1 MPMRD
6 PHEQGT
12 PRARASQLLE
22 MLIDYG
28 LIEYAWLKEDVFT
41 VSDGG
46 LRHLSAEQVL
56 EEYGERVVRMVTE
69 VMEHSDLTTT
79 QVPVPVGSPGPVP
92 YIADVGDRME
102 EYARFWPRG

>member
-1 MPMRD
+1 VPMRD

-28 LIEYAWLKEDVFT
+28 LIDYAWLEGDVFT

-46 LRHLSAEQVL
+46 VRTLSAGQVL
-56 EEYGERVVRMVTE
+56 EEYGERVVRMVTD

>member
-1 MPMRD
+1 MPMRN

-12 PRARASQLLE
+12 PRAWAAQLLE

-28 LIEYAWLKEDVFT
+28 LIDYAWLEGDVFT

-46 LRHLSAEQVL
+46 VRSLSAGQVL
-56 EEYGERVVRMVTE
+56 DEYGDRFIQMVTE
-69 VMEHSDLTTT
+69 VMEHSGLTTT

-92 YIADVGDRME
+92 YIADVGDRLE